1 MSVRNWRQSEI
12 CIVINDKSHDS
23 TAKHL
28 SCDEFDDIIKFI
40 IQFAGERIF
49 KICKHFGDVRGK
61 MVDCVISP
69 IRLRLLSSKMQNL
82 PDKQNNLCITDGNS
96 CKLLLC

>member
-1 MSVRNWRQSEI
+1 MSVRNWRQAEI

-23 TAKHL
+23 TARHL

-49 KICKHFGDVRGK
+49 KICKHLAMLEEKWLIV
-61 MVDCVISP
+61 S
-69 IRLRLLSSKMQNL
+69 
-82 PDKQNNLCITDGNS
+82 
-96 CKLLLC
+96 